1 MNLFLQWL
9 GKKSVQQKLV
19 ISNLLVL
26 ILVAIPITWTMLTYE
41 YFALRSHLL
50 NEIRVQA
57 TIAGESTA
65 AALAFEDK
73 TAAFETLSVF
83 RDSPYLLEMHL
94 ILPDGTVFQSYFKDT
109 HKVSIVKSFEV
120 SKVPEEIAT
129 FLTITIKKPIYLR
142 DEFVGSIMIV
152 NTLEVF
158 YSRLM
163 LYVSIVIL
171 VSFIGV
177 VFARWMIAKT
187 SKTIT
192 EPIVLLTK
200 MTKKIMKEKDYNTSI
215 PISSEDEIGS
225 LSSSF
230 NEMMSQIRIR
240 DLSLRNL
247 AYYDRV
253 TGIANRHFFE
263 ERIVQSV
270 HNAGQYG
277 SNCYLLMIDLD
288 DFKIVN
294 DTLGHHIGDVLL
306 KTVSQ
311 KLSAIL
317 RMDDCIFRIGGDEF
331 AVIVEHI
338 ENEDSVKQIA
348 QKIIESI
355 STPVDLEGHIVKVG
369 ASIGISSFPTHS
381 TDVITLMS
389 TADTAMYVAKGK
401 GKNNFSIFVG

>member
-1 MNLFLQWL
+1 MNLFLKWL
-9 GKKSVQQKLV
+9 GQKSVQQKLV
-19 ISNLLVL
+19 IANLLIL
-26 ILVAIPITWTMLTYE
+26 ILVAIPITWIMLTYE

-73 TAAFETLSVF
+73 TAAFETLSIF

-94 ILPDGTVFQSYFKDT
+94 ILPDNRVFQSYFKDT
-109 HKVSIVKSFEV
+109 HQIPIIKSFEV
-120 SKVPEEIAT
+120 FKVAEEIST

-142 DEFVGSIMIV
+142 DEFVGSIIIV
-152 NTLEVF
+152 NTLDVF

-163 LYVSIVIL
+163 LYMSIVIS
-171 VSFIGV
+171 VSFLGV
-177 VFARWMIAKT
+177 IFARWMISRI
-187 SKTIT
+187 SKTII

-270 HNAGQYG
+270 TNAIQYD

-294 DTLGHHIGDVLL
+294 DTLGHHIGDLLL
-306 KTVSQ
+306 KNVSQ
-311 KLSAIL
+311 KLSIIL
-317 RMDDCIFRIGGDEF
+317 RRDDSIFRIGGDEF
-331 AVIVEHI
+331 AVIVEHV
-338 ENEDSVKQIA
+338 ENENAVNQIA
-348 QKIIESI
+348 KKIIESI
-355 STPVDLEGHIVKVG
+355 SIPVELEGHTVRVG
-369 ASIGISSFPTHS
+369 ASIGISSFPLHA

-389 TADTAMYVAKGK
+389 TADSAMYVAKGK
-401 GKNNFSIFVG
+401 GKNNFSIAA

>member
-26 ILVAIPITWTMLTYE
+26 ILVATPITLTMLTYE

-57 TIAGESTA
+57 IIAGESTS

-109 HKVSIVKSFEV
+109 H
-120 SKVPEEIAT
+120 KVPEEIAT

-294 DTLGHHIGDVLL
+294 DTLGHHIGDLLL
-306 KTVSQ
+306 KNVSQ

-317 RMDDCIFRIGGDEF
+317 RRDDSIFRIGGDEF

-355 STPVDLEGHIVKVG
+355 STPVDLEGHKVKVG

>member
-1 MNLFLQWL
+1 MNLFFQWI
-9 GKKSVQQKLV
+9 GQKSVQQKLV
-19 ISNLLVL
+19 ISNLLIL
-26 ILVAIPITWTMLTYE
+26 ILVAIPITWIMLTYE

-57 TIAGESTA
+57 TIAGESNA

-73 TAAFETLSVF
+73 TAAFETLSIF

-94 ILPDGTVFQSYFKDT
+94 ILPNGSVFQSYFKDT
-109 HKVSIVKSFEV
+109 HQIPIVKSFEV
-120 SKVPEEIAT
+120 SKVAEEIST

-142 DEFVGSIMIV
+142 DEFVGSIIIV
-152 NTLEVF
+152 NTLDVF

-163 LYVSIVIL
+163 LYMSIVIS
-171 VSFIGV
+171 VSFLGV
-177 VFARWMIAKT
+177 VFARWMISKT

-263 ERIVQSV
+263 ERIAQSV
-270 HNAGQYG
+270 NNAGLYG

-294 DTLGHHIGDVLL
+294 DTLG
-306 KTVSQ
+306 
-311 KLSAIL
+311 
-317 RMDDCIFRIGGDEF
+317 
-331 AVIVEHI
+331 
-338 ENEDSVKQIA
+338 
-348 QKIIESI
+348 
-355 STPVDLEGHIVKVG
+355 
-369 ASIGISSFPTHS
+369 
-381 TDVITLMS
+381 
-389 TADTAMYVAKGK
+389 
-401 GKNNFSIFVG
+401 

>member
-1 MNLFLQWL
+1 MNFILQWL
-9 GKKSVQQKLV
+9 GQKSVQQKLV

-26 ILVAIPITWTMLTYE
+26 ILVAIPITLTMLTYE

-73 TAAFETLSVF
+73 TVAQETLSVF
-83 RDSPYLLEMHL
+83 RDSPSLLEMHL
-94 ILPDGTVFQSYFKDT
+94 ILPDGTVFQSFFKDNNT
-109 HKVSIVKSFEV
+109 IPSIKLFEV
-120 SKVPEEIAT
+120 VKVPEEIST

-142 DEFVGSIMIV
+142 DEFVGSIIIV
-152 NTLEVF
+152 NTLDVF

-163 LYVSIVIL
+163 LYVSIVVL
-171 VSFIGV
+171 VSLIGLT
-177 VFARWMIAKT
+177 FARWIISKT

-200 MTKKIMKEKDYNTSI
+200 MTKKIMKEKDYNSSI

-225 LSSSF
+225 LSKSF

-263 ERIVQSV
+263 ERISQSIN
-270 HNAGQYG
+270 NAGLYE

-294 DTLGHHIGDVLL
+294 DTLGHHIGDLLL
-306 KTVSQ
+306 KSVSQ
-311 KLSAIL
+311 KLSTIL
-317 RMDDCIFRIGGDEF
+317 RRDDSIFRIGGDEF
-331 AVIVEHI
+331 AVIIEHI
-338 ENEDSVKQIA
+338 ENEEAIKQIA

-355 STPVDLEGHIVKVG
+355 ATPVEIEGHTVRVG
-369 ASIGISSFPTHS
+369 ASIGISSFPLHA

-389 TADTAMYVAKGK
+389 TADSAMYAAKGK
-401 GKNNFSIFVG
+401 GKNNFSIAA